1 MKNENIER
9 AFQDHATRIASGY
22 AAMGPAPTRHSFN
35 LIQTM
40 TEPTEPEPTP
50 EPAESTDQRVLRESG
65 ILGKYDLRF
74 SGLADVTKLT
84 GDILTKKDKAR
95 LAELQVALDRLA
107 SEIDIAARATLN
119 PYKIVAAAPLGELPS
134 DEAMAVGI
142 AGDEGR
148 LFRKKTA
155 KAAAVRFFEEE
166 CRALV
171 LGIYG
176 KAAAILEA
184 AILERHKAEQAAFE
198 KFSMTYYDDDS
209 ETIYRPSP
217 GLIRMAARRRQLLD
231 SEIPPSSPP
240 SLRSAFSGI
249 VDF

>member
-95 LAELQVALDRLA
+95 L
-107 SEIDIAARATLN
+107 
-119 PYKIVAAAPLGELPS
+119 GELPS
-134 DEAMAVGI
+134 DEAIAVGI

-166 CRALV
+166 CRPLV

>member
-107 SEIDIAARATLN
+107 TSL
-119 PYKIVAAAPLGELPS
+119 AAASARTGTDARIGTTAPDPTDVHRHTAER
-134 DEAMAVGI
+134 
-142 AGDEGR
+142 GD
-148 LFRKKTA
+148 
-155 KAAAVRFFEEE
+155 
-166 CRALV
+166 LV
-171 LGIYG
+171 
-176 KAAAILEA
+176 
-184 AILERHKAEQAAFE
+184 
-198 KFSMTYYDDDS
+198 
-209 ETIYRPSP
+209 P
-217 GLIRMAARRRQLLD
+217 
-231 SEIPPSSPP
+231 
-240 SLRSAFSGI
+240 
-249 VDF
+249 